1 MVNIIEFAN
10 NTIDACVKCNIRP
23 NCKWFG
29 IVAENVVLD
38 DITPEEYANLT
49 YEEIATKIHE
59 NAGEPECEDQHSLDG
74 ILELIEGMIEHA
86 TIPNFS
92 QELIGVLN
100 KMSRL
105 EKRLKRLPE
114 DCRDVFDAIIRAIV
128 ERCLSA
134 IDYHY
139 LDAGIDIYPLI
150 QNIHADYRRTKM
162 LHQYYLEGVVNV
174 LLSRAKKL
182 TLEQIIAW
190 KDPLWQLRDV
200 NLTPSVDI
208 NSIDLGDSEPAPK
221 YREPDE
227 PDLQQDDTHFVIE
240 SPVVICT
247 ITTSTPQK
255 ATRSFIRYITSQ
267 EVTNY
272 IKAFS
277 MSFGF
282 DPTPARSIDDFFDP
296 DFISKNIMPRMDFE
310 FDQMPAVYKEMANE
324 VRKRKANDGDLHMY
338 ICSLF
343 SEVNYVGLLLFPRY
357 NDLGQQKH
365 YILFEN
371 VDIFSNHSRKDFS
384 NAWAESMAN
393 TEKQY
398 TINDKEYFN
407 DLVDGVGD
415 FLFTHCTPEH
425 DRSMTGIADL
435 RNLYRQYIAAIEAAL
450 LINKVEHNC
459 LYYGLDIGACYTRNI
474 PYNFIPAM
482 TGLSQ
487 HAVDNLATNLGHNLV
502 RPGEKEFF
510 QASYPDLA
518 EEYVDSSEIK
528 KPTPPADDN
537 APEKYHLAIP
547 EGISALEEVKLR
559 FAGQDAKAPITAFLV
574 KAGYETFVVC
584 PHEDYETMDHQT
596 WAEIHSEEW
605 DRYLFDRWDD
615 LRDEIS
621 SAIKARVK
629 DKLELKKYVCGLITP
644 FDYYG
649 YYDRF
654 RFDWNTFAEPLDVIG
669 YFIHSLH
676 DNSDTFL
683 KVWREVVEKLH
694 AEDEQEHYSF
704 EDYQKRLCEIYNEKD
719 KVIHEQ
725 TDSREWEAFENRQD
739 FPAKYCGL
747 IAGCLLENG
756 APLEYMDYQEMC
768 GVELVE
774 QLETFDISRA
784 MNWTDD
790 LVLSYNPKKV
800 VRSEPLWPPS
810 KGEIKTKYFSYV
822 PGDKEETFTFP
833 DEFLRAKDYLDVLK
847 EHGFLDDHYKW
858 ANKEGSLNYHAAWA
872 SKIISYNCNPVG
884 TSKENRITHDKMGK
898 LFGIPNLGTYVT
910 DAKNK
915 LAVTGLIERLFKE
928 KGLSIQLP

>member
-1 MVNIIEFAN
+1 MNNIIDFAN
-10 NTIDACVKCNIRP
+10 RTIDACVKCNIRQ
-23 NCKWFG
+23 NCRWFG

-38 DITPEEYANLT
+38 DISPEEYASLT

-59 NAGEPECEDQHSLDG
+59 NAGEPECDDQRSLDD
-74 ILELIEGMIEHA
+74 ILELVESMLEHA

-92 QELIGVLN
+92 QELISLLN

-105 EKRLKRLPE
+105 EKRLKRLPD
-114 DCRDVFDAIIRAIV
+114 DCRDVFDAITRAIV

-134 IDYHY
+134 IDYSF
-139 LDAGIDIYPLI
+139 LDSGIDVYPLI

-174 LLSRAKKL
+174 LLARAKKL
-182 TLEQIIAW
+182 TLEQIVAW
-190 KDPLWQLRDV
+190 KDALWKLRDV
-200 NLTPSVDI
+200 NLEPSADTSTKDSVDT
-208 NSIDLGDSEPAPK
+208 EPMPED
-221 YREPDE
+221 REPDE
-227 PDLQQDDTHFVIE
+227 LDSKRDDTHFVIE

-247 ITTSTPQK
+247 ITTRTPHK
-255 ATRSFIRYITSQ
+255 ATRSFIKYITSP

-296 DFISKNIMPRMDFE
+296 EFISKNIMPRMDFE
-310 FDQMPAVYKEMANE
+310 FDQMQAVYKEMANE
-324 VRKRKANDGDLHMY
+324 VRQRKANEGDLHMY

-343 SEVNYVGLLLFPRY
+343 SEVNYAGLLLFPRY
-357 NDLGQQKH
+357 NDIGQQKH
-365 YILFEN
+365 YMLFDL
-371 VDIFSNHSRKDFS
+371 VDVFYDHSRQDFS
-384 NAWAESMAN
+384 NAWAGAMAN
-393 TEKQY
+393 TEKQLNL
-398 TINDKEYFN
+398 NDKGFFSE
-407 DLVDGVGD
+407 LVEGVGD
-415 FLFTHCTPEH
+415 FLLSNTVPEH

-435 RNLYRQYIAAIEAAL
+435 RKLYRQYIAAIEAAL

-474 PYNFIPAM
+474 PYNYIPAL

-487 HAVDNLATNLGHNLV
+487 HAVDNLATNLGHNFV
-502 RPGEKEFF
+502 RPGELEFF
-510 QASYPDLA
+510 QLAYPDLE
-518 EEYVDSSEIK
+518 EEYVDSTEIQ
-528 KPTPPADDN
+528 KPVPPVDDD
-537 APEKYHLAIP
+537 APQKYHLEIP

-559 FAGQDAKAPITAFLV
+559 FAGQDAKAPITAFLI

-584 PHEDYETMDHQT
+584 PHEDYDSMDHKV
-596 WAEIHSEEW
+596 WADIHSEEW

-615 LRDEIS
+615 LREEIS

-654 RFDWNTFAEPLDVIG
+654 RFDWNTFAEPLDIIG

-676 DNSDTFL
+676 DSSDSFL
-683 KVWREVVEKLH
+683 KIWQEAVSELH
-694 AEDEQEHYSF
+694 AEDEREHYSF
-704 EDYQKRLCEIYNEKD
+704 EKYRERLCDFYNEKD
-719 KVIHEQ
+719 RAKGELS
-725 TDSREWEAFENRQD
+725 DSREWEAFENRED
-739 FPAKYCGL
+739 FPSKYCGL

-756 APLEYMDYQEMC
+756 APLEYMDYQDMC

-774 QLETFDISRA
+774 ELETLDISRA
-784 MNWTDD
+784 MHWTDD
-790 LVLSYNPKKV
+790 LVLSYNPKRV
-800 VRSEPLWPPS
+800 VRSQPLWPPS
-810 KGEIKTKYFSYV
+810 NEAITTKFFSYV
-822 PGDKEETFTFP
+822 PGNKKEPAELP
-833 DEFLRAKDYLDVLK
+833 SEYLRAKQYLDALQ
-847 EHGFLDDHYKW
+847 ENGFLDDHYRW

-872 SKIISYNCNPVG
+872 SKIISNNCNPVG
-884 TSKENRITHDKMGK
+884 TKKEQRITHDMIGK

-910 DAKNK
+910 DAKGK
-915 LAVTGLIERLFKE
+915 LAVTGLIERIFRE
-928 KGLSIQLP
+928 KGLSTRLP